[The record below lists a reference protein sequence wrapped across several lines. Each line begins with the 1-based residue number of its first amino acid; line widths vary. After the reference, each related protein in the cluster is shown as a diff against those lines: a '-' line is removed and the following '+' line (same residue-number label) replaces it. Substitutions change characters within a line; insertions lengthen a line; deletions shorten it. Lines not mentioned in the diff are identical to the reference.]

1 MHPFDPIE
9 FYEVPQVFGPLAHR
23 VGVYKVHN
31 MNLYVLQSFVIWEIE
46 VFAYFALRLVVEDV
60 VEVGLEPVQ

>member
-1 MHPFDPIE
+1 M
-9 FYEVPQVFGPLAHR
+9 FGPLAHR